1 MASPSRTPSEQPP
14 RSASP
19 SSFRPRSISASV
31 PRADLTARLASP
43 IPSQLLGTTPPRG
56 GSPRPD
62 AAPRAENL
70 EDLSQL
76 PGSGTSAQG
85 PGVSALA
92 AALSNSL
99 GQSPPRHGTP
109 AARVATPPIRSQSP
123 LLGGRNSGTPTN
135 YGSFNSRSQNAL
147 GTSAPYEDPEIVK
160 RHLVQPSDE
169 NPGSEES
176 SIQGNS
182 KGKQPAEIGGAGL
195 GEDEFSSLKLQGGD
209 VTRGIYKWTEQ
220 AEARAK
226 YNRSKSFDLGRPE
239 PEAEVLDINS
249 IKVPG
254 GFRRNHLRRSV
265 QSPGPQGHPEEGHAS
280 PAPGQQRLFT
290 SSFLEFLTIYG
301 HFAGEELEEDD
312 EDLGPNEYF
321 SSGEDTDEYNSD
333 DEREPMEDSALL
345 TPSRR
350 RRKRKVRGGT
360 GNNSP
365 MNAALLL
372 LKSFVGTGVL
382 FLPRAY
388 LNGGMLFSNLILFGV
403 AALSYYC
410 FVLLVQTQLKVGGSF
425 GDLGGALYGKH
436 MRTLILA
443 SIVISQIGFVA
454 AYTVFTAANLQA
466 FVRAVSD
473 CKSSISIQW
482 LILIQM
488 LIFLPFALLR
498 DIGKLAFTAL
508 VADAFILIG
517 LAYLLYYDILTLNA
531 NGISDIIMF
540 NKKDWT
546 LFIGTAIF
554 TFEGI
559 GLIIPVQESMRHP
572 QKFPR
577 VLLIVMII
585 ITVLFIGMGAIS
597 YAAYGSQTETVVL
610 LNLPQDNKMV
620 NGVQFLYSVAI
631 LLSTPLQIFPAIR
644 IAETEL
650 FTRSG
655 KYNPWV
661 KWQKNVFR
669 FFVVMLCAAIA
680 WLGADHLDKFVAL
693 VGNFACIPL
702 VFIYPPMLHYKAIAR
717 TKFWK
722 VADILLCIFG
732 FIAMAYATTLT
743 AMSWATAE
751 PKHPGY
757 CDERGTM
764 TRQTR
769 PPPPPPF
776 QTVAT
781 CPEPTC
787 GCAATPAMPEDLPLD
802 REGPLKGAIAGY
814 AEHVLVCTGNAD
826 WPSRIEDDNGG
837 DCLAADLKEL
847 FGRGGTYSDPFHNVS
862 VLNSSFPSSVS
873 PRPEVQTTSVYLV
886 PSFKYVPFLPRVSF
900 DSVEALAKGFL
911 LPKKLHPAHEGL
923 SPIHRDRL
931 TRKEGYQGLLP
942 GVQDVRDVLVLIC
955 GHTGRDARCGIMAPV
970 LQTEFE
976 DKLEMEGFDVLHGP
990 VQVDLGD
997 KQRIQG
1003 ETGEG
1008 KTTARVGLISHI
1020 GGHKFAGNVIIYLPP
1035 DLKMG
1040 DAPHP
1045 LAGCGIWY
1053 GRVDPKNVEGIVK
1066 ETILKGNV
1074 VADMFRGAKAQ
1085 PPRISPRS
1093 LSTSSRPGQHTSQN
1107 PDFSTPLQSRIFPS
1121 LIVVGII
1128 LVSGGYY
1135 LLTPPS
1141 RPNTLNDI
1149 TFVPYGITAREAISP
1164 TSFVITAV
1172 PRTPNPS
1179 LPYLDP
1185 SDNRWRYPLWSVEFK
1200 QPEVQI
1206 SRHYTPLPPLST
1218 EDPTDGSL
1226 RFYIRTVGDGEMSN
1240 YLGRRQVGE
1249 DVFLRGPHVGFELA
1263 ERLGEHSRL
1272 VFLAG
1277 GTGVVPGIQAAKAV
1291 LEANEKS
1298 TVDLLWAVRK
1308 REEVQKGAP
1317 PRQSSWRF
1325 WQERKPSPLG
1335 FDVESPSPVAKRL
1348 QDLKMTY
1355 GDRLRI
1361 QVVVDEEGTRF
1372 RDGDISNAIAAS
1384 PGTVASFS
1392 AGCRFHDQAMHV
1404 YASEFAL
1411 AEGPGCVCKPSEGT
1425 APGKNLFI
1433 VSGPDGFIEY
1443 YAGPKIWLNGQQTQ
1457 GPISGIAGYLQKQ
1470 NPLLAKD
1477 WLILKM

>member
-1 MASPSRTPSEQPP
+1 MASPSRIPSEQPP

-43 IPSQLLGTTPPRG
+43 IPSQLGTTPPRG

-62 AAPRAENL
+62 AAPRTENL
-70 EDLSQL
+70 EDLTQL

-85 PGVSALA
+85 P
-92 AALSNSL
+92 

-160 RHLVQPSDE
+160 RHLVQPSDD

-239 PEAEVLDINS
+239 PETEVLDINS

-254 GFRRNHLRRSV
+254 GFRRNHLRRNV
-265 QSPGPQGHPEEGHAS
+265 QSPGPHGHPEDGHAS

-597 YAAYGSQTETVVL
+597 YAAYGSHTETVVL

-757 CDERGTM
+757 CDEKGTM
-764 TRQTR
+764 HGFERFDGRKACYTRVLTRQTR

-814 AEHVLVCTGNAD
+814 AEHVL
-826 WPSRIEDDNGG
+826 
-837 DCLAADLKEL
+837 
-847 FGRGGTYSDPFHNVS
+847 PFHNIS

-990 VQVDLGD
+990 VQVNLGD

-1040 DAPHP
+1040 DEPHP
-1045 LAGCGIWY
+1045 LAGCGIC
-1053 GRVDPKNVEGIVK
+1053 RLSI
-1066 ETILKGNV
+1066 
-1074 VADMFRGAKAQ
+1074 AKTQ
-1085 PPRISPRS
+1085 PPRISSRS
-1093 LSTSSRPGQHTSQN
+1093 LSTSSPPRQHASEK

-1141 RPNTLNDI
+1141 RPNTLNEI

-1179 LPYLDP
+1179 LPYLNP
-1185 SDNRWRYPLWSVEFK
+1185 SDNHWRYPLWSVEFK

-1218 EDPTDGSL
+1218 EDPIDGSL

-1263 ERLGEHSRL
+1263 QRLGEHSRL

-1298 TVDLLWAVRK
+1298 SVDLLWAVRK
-1308 REEVQKGAP
+1308 REEVQKSAP
-1317 PRQSSWRF
+1317 PRQSSWKF
-1325 WQERKPSPLG
+1325 WQEKKPTTLG
-1335 FDVESPSPVAKRL
+1335 TEVESPSPVTKRL
-1348 QDLKMTY
+1348 QDLKMAY

-1372 RDGDISNAIAAS
+1372 QDRDISNAIAAS
-1384 PGTVASFS
+1384 PGTVASFD

-1404 YASEFAL
+1404 HASEFAL

-1425 APGKNLFI
+1425 TPGKNLFI

-1443 YAGPKIWLNGQQTQ
+1443 YAGPKIWLGGQQTQ
-1457 GPISGIAGYLQKQ
+1457 GPVSGIAGYLQKQ
-1470 NPLLAKD
+1470 NPLLARD
-1477 WLILKM
+1477 WLVLKM